1 MDRKNKDIE
10 NINEQNGWKEGEK
23 ERDNEIKSKRAGVK
37 IIELEKVRLKR

>member
-1 MDRKNKDIE
+1 VKRRRE
-10 NINEQNGWKEGEK
+10 R